1 MPGLSLPKI
10 LTRRVGT
17 SVVCDAL
24 MVVPPYPAPGASRP
38 LGPPDGQP
46 NTGPPTS
53 TRRLRSA
60 RFSPGVPLG
69 RQRSRPPVGQARVA
83 GSGGGRREPADQ
95 GGSARVGRGR
105 ALVLCATRL
114 GHCPGGSTGSPD
126 GGSARVGRGRA
137 LVLCATRLGHCPG
150 GSTGSPDRRPG
161 GAGSLLGA
169 SADGR
174 AGDGRAQAAGVAPAL
189 TRVGRVSAEAWAG
202 AAPRG

>member
-1 MPGLSLPKI
+1 
-10 LTRRVGT
+10 
-17 SVVCDAL
+17 
-24 MVVPPYPAPGASRP
+24 
-38 LGPPDGQP
+38 
-46 NTGPPTS
+46 
-53 TRRLRSA
+53 
-60 RFSPGVPLG
+60 
-69 RQRSRPPVGQARVA
+69 
-83 GSGGGRREPADQ
+83 
-95 GGSARVGRGR
+95 
-105 ALVLCATRL
+105 
-114 GHCPGGSTGSPD
+114 TGSPD

-202 AAPRG
+202 AAPRGGSRAWPVAARGGALAAVPAVGPGR